1 MSLPSDPHFLT
12 FYFPLASVPS
22 YCLFFF
28 PSFRL
33 SIFPSFLVSLFI
45 PSPLSFFPPC
55 PSFLIS
61 AFPFPLRLLPCLLL
75 TLFLHSFVPVSSF
88 HLSSFR
94 LPSPSS
100 FFLSFYHTSSLLLDS
115 THAFSPR
122 SNTLRFPS
130 FLPPFRPLPLTS
142 LQNKIKQKKHT
153 STPRSLEASKCLGG
167 IREAITINQL
177 INQFIN

>member
-1 MSLPSDPHFLT
+1 MSLPSGPHFLT

-45 PSPLSFFPPC
+45 SSPLSFFPPC

-61 AFPFPLRLLPCLLL
+61 AFPFPLRLFPCLLL
-75 TLFLHSFVPVSSF
+75 TLFPHSFVPVSSF
-88 HLSSFR
+88 HFSSFR

-115 THAFSPR
+115 PHAFSPR
-122 SNTLRFPS
+122 SNNLRFPS
-130 FLPPFRPLPLTS
+130 FLPPFRPTCPPSFSRSFLPS
-142 LQNKIKQKKHT
+142 
-153 STPRSLEASKCLGG
+153 
-167 IREAITINQL
+167 
-177 INQFIN
+177 